1 MDGPAGHARPD
12 GPRRCRA
19 ARQWRKPPA
28 RSSRDARL
36 ARSGPGAATSTA
48 RNTRVPGLD
57 PRAWGW
63 RLRPRQKFVGDAGL
77 GKGCHRIGWLGW
89 SCVTST
95 WRLAGP
101 MTGDSVPLAGLLA
114 KAGGDFL
121 RSVAEPV
128 GPSLTE
134 TDVEGVIGG
143 GRHERGGEHR
153 ACRNGHRDPAPG
165 TRAGRPQR
173 RIPGRRQDRG
183 FPPFP
188 EHRKTPERR
197 CRRSSRTRGRAA
209 GRGCPGATAIA
220 ASLNDLTRRWRT
232 RHDSN
237 VRPSPSEN
245 LACPT
250 MKFYGVRYNALCY

>member
-1 MDGPAGHARPD
+1 M
-12 GPRRCRA
+12 
-19 ARQWRKPPA
+19 
-28 RSSRDARL
+28 
-36 ARSGPGAATSTA
+36 
-48 RNTRVPGLD
+48 
-57 PRAWGW
+57 
-63 RLRPRQKFVGDAGL
+63 RPRQKFVGDAGL
-77 GKGCHRIGWLGW
+77 GKGGPRIGWLGW

-188 EHRKTPERR
+188 EHRKAPEKARSAVIQDAWAGAGSRMPERHRNR
-197 CRRSSRTRGRAA
+197 CQPERLDPEVADPTRFERAA
-209 GRGCPGATAIA
+209 FAFGEF
-220 ASLNDLTRRWRT
+220 SLPYYEILWGTLQCAMLLK
-232 RHDSN
+232 S
-237 VRPSPSEN
+237 
-245 LACPT
+245 L
-250 MKFYGVRYNALCY
+250 